1 VLTVPVEALFRK
13 DDAEVVYLK
22 KPEAPQA
29 ARSGGLLGSV
39 FAAGAKDAPAPKLDD
54 KDKWKE
60 KFELRT
66 IETGL
71 ASVDKIQVVKG
82 LDAGE
87 EVAVED
93 PTRPKE
99 KKDRE

>member
-1 VLTVPVEALFRK
+1 M
-13 DDAEVVYLK
+13 VYVK
-22 KPEAPQA
+22 KPPAPLVA
-29 ARSGGLLGSV
+29 ESPSFISKV
-39 FAAGAKDAPAPKLDD
+39 FAASPKDAPTPKLED

-60 KFELRT
+60 KFDVREV
-66 IETGL
+66 ETGL
-71 ASVDKIQVVKG
+71 ASVDKVQVVAG
-82 LDAGE
+82 LKAGE